1 MWFKHRAWIPVAWL
15 LSLTNLGAVWFAA
28 LPGEP
33 WHASIHAALAV
44 LLAVAAQRLVARR
57 ASLRAE
63 VAIGENREER
73 LEQAIEAIAI
83 ELERVGEGQRFV
95 AKVLAERECE
105 AFRAKGLCVPIL
117 RPKTFVGPER
127 LGIWSIASGGPDGVV
142 RSSTYGDGGG
152 SGSGS
157 GSSSTGCFVETIE
170 CRCEMPLAAVPGFC
184 V

>member
-44 LLAVAAQRLVARR
+44 LLAVGAQRLMARR
-57 ASLRAE
+57 ASWRAE
-63 VAIGENREER
+63 AAIGENREER

-95 AKVLAERECE
+95 AKVLAER
-105 AFRAKGLCVPIL
+105 GLELDRSARSRTPASAPV
-117 RPKTFVGPER
+117 REPEP
-127 LGIWSIASGGPDGVV
+127 LG
-142 RSSTYGDGGG
+142 
-152 SGSGS
+152 
-157 GSSSTGCFVETIE
+157 
-170 CRCEMPLAAVPGFC
+170 
-184 V
+184 